1 MSVLACYLED
11 EGLPTTLIS
20 LIRLHTEKVGSPRAL
35 WVPFELGRPLGPP
48 NDAPF
53 QRRVLL
59 ALLGLLEAPD
69 GPVILRDFAEAS
81 PDASDDPAWS
91 CPVRLPVPQFDA
103 SDLAAL
109 QSGLAHEIAAVR
121 PWHEQAVAKW
131 GRTTVGLSGLGIVES
146 LPLILAYLA
155 GQKIESP
162 RPGMRAVQVM
172 RYAVDDLK
180 AYYLEAATADAPG
193 RPSSRQ
199 LANWF
204 WDATLAGK
212 LVVALRE
219 ASTSSEDKL
228 FNLIGARLLVPG
240 VQLARLGAGQLPTAA
255 FGGRVA

>member
-1 MSVLACYLED
+1 VLACYLED
-11 EGLPTTLIS
+11 EGLPTALIS

-59 ALLGLLEAPD
+59 ALLGLLEATD
-69 GPVILRDFAEAS
+69 GPTILRDFPEDS
-81 PDASDDPAWS
+81 PDAQDDPAWA
-91 CPVRLPVPQFDA
+91 CPVELPPALFDA
-103 SDLAAL
+103 GNLAAL
-109 QSGLAHEIAAVR
+109 QSALEQEIARVR
-121 PWHEQAVAKW
+121 PWYDRAVARW
-131 GRTTVGLSGLGIVES
+131 GRTTVGLSGLGLVEV

-155 GQKIESP
+155 GHKVESP

-172 RYAVDDLK
+172 RFAVDDLK

-212 LVVALRE
+212 LVFALRE
-219 ASTSSEDKL
+219 ASMTSEDKL
-228 FNLIGARLLVPG
+228 FNIIGARLLVPG
-240 VQLARLGAGQLPTAA
+240 VQLARLA
-255 FGGRVA
+255 